1 MPCTTLLVGRKA
13 SNDGSTMIA
22 RNDDSPSG
30 QFHVKKL
37 VKIEADDHPE
47 VYKSVGSHVEV
58 KLPKHSLAF
67 TFMPNVDPKEG
78 LWGAAG
84 INEKN
89 VAMTATETI
98 TTNERVLGAD
108 PYVELVPK
116 KGREAEIKGGIGEED
131 LVYLVLPYISS
142 AREGV
147 LRLGSLLEEYGTYEP
162 NGIAFSDEK
171 EIWWLETIGGHH
183 YIAARVQDE
192 EVVLMPNQFGLD
204 RFDFEDELGE
214 GKNYLCSKDLKEFVE
229 NNSLA
234 LDQDDKFNP
243 RLAFGSH
250 SDSDHVYNTPR
261 AWYMLKCLTPVAMRE
276 NVKGYTPES
285 DDLPWSVVPEHK
297 LTVEDVK
304 YILSAHYQGTV
315 YDPYSKYGPKD
326 YKGAYRPIGVNRTS
340 FLALLQIRPIK
351 NGLSKAIEWFTFG
364 SNVFNEFV
372 PFFTQ
377 GDKVP
382 SYYGKTTLN
391 VDSNNFYWAN
401 RLIGALA
408 DSHYQTNAIEIER
421 YQNALAA
428 KAMEFVHQADKLTSK
443 ENLEKLNQKIADEA
457 KTLTDK
463 CLAKVLYAASMGMK
477 NAYSRSDN

>member
-162 NGIAFSDEK
+162 NGIAF
-171 EIWWLETIGGHH
+171 
-183 YIAARVQDE
+183 
-192 EVVLMPNQFGLD
+192 
-204 RFDFEDELGE
+204 
-214 GKNYLCSKDLKEFVE
+214 
-229 NNSLA
+229 
-234 LDQDDKFNP
+234 
-243 RLAFGSH
+243 
-250 SDSDHVYNTPR
+250 
-261 AWYMLKCLTPVAMRE
+261 
-276 NVKGYTPES
+276 
-285 DDLPWSVVPEHK
+285 
-297 LTVEDVK
+297 
-304 YILSAHYQGTV
+304 
-315 YDPYSKYGPKD
+315 
-326 YKGAYRPIGVNRTS
+326 
-340 FLALLQIRPIK
+340 
-351 NGLSKAIEWFTFG
+351 
-364 SNVFNEFV
+364 
-372 PFFTQ
+372 
-377 GDKVP
+377 
-382 SYYGKTTLN
+382 
-391 VDSNNFYWAN
+391 
-401 RLIGALA
+401 
-408 DSHYQTNAIEIER
+408 
-421 YQNALAA
+421 
-428 KAMEFVHQADKLTSK
+428 
-443 ENLEKLNQKIADEA
+443 
-457 KTLTDK
+457 
-463 CLAKVLYAASMGMK
+463 
-477 NAYSRSDN
+477 

>member
-1 MPCTTLLVGRKA
+1 MSCTTVLAGKKA
-13 SNDGSTMIA
+13 TYDGSTMIA
-22 RNDDSPSG
+22 RNEDS
-30 QFHVKKL
+30 FFEVKKMIV
-37 VKIEADDHPE
+37 VKPSDQPRK
-47 VYKSVGSHVEV
+47 YKSKIS
-58 KLPKHSLAF
+58 KLEIELPDNPLRYTAC
-67 TFMPNVDPKEG
+67 PNADGKNG
-78 LWGAAG
+78 IWAASG
-84 INEKN
+84 INGAN
-89 VAMTATETI
+89 VGMTATETI
-98 TTNERVLGAD
+98 TSNPLVMGAD
-108 PYVELVPK
+108 PYVIPE
-116 KGREAEIKGGIGEED
+116 KGKVGGIGEED
-131 LVYLVLPYISS
+131 MVTLVLPYIHS

-147 LRLGSLLEEYGTYEP
+147 ERLGSLLEKYGTYEP
-162 NGIAFSDEK
+162 NGIAFNDED
-171 EIWWLETIGGHH
+171 EVWWLETIGGHH

-204 RFDFEDELGE
+204 RFDFEDALGE

-408 DSHYQTNAIEIER
+408 DSHYQTSAIEIER

-443 ENLEKLNQKIADEA
+443 EDLEKLNQKIADEA
-457 KTLTDK
+457 KALTDK